1 MNQRLFYGIKKETSS
16 LYPVTLLSTKK
27 TIERIDS
34 MSHSYFTRKLLTIK
48 DKNIYFP
55 PDYLKEVNLNGLTS
69 FIFKGILSYQPTHC
83 ERCGTL
89 LILNLKSIDSKRLEL

>member
-69 FIFKGILSYQPTHC
+69 FILKGFYPINLLIASAA
-83 ERCGTL
+83 EL
-89 LILNLKSIDSKRLEL
+89 FLILNLKSIDSKRLEL